1 MKQAKEELPCIV
13 GVPEKGETIGDDI
26 FDGQSEAAVF
36 PGDLPDDPALA
47 LAGGLEGM
55 LKFIRFR
62 PPELQGASF
71 PHIRLDRTLEFLI
84 GDRLA

>member
-1 MKQAKEELPCIV
+1 MARHTIRRRRLATLSVVSAVTIV
-13 GVPEKGETIGDDI
+13 
-26 FDGQSEAAVF
+26 
-36 PGDLPDDPALA
+36 LLA